1 MKNDHLKLEKE
12 KQPTPLEGEKYYL
25 SVRALAF
32 DLLTPLWFFL
42 GVLLLFLTPFSGVA
56 FTATILSPIV
66 GVVLGIH
73 ALCQGKEKIGKKGVI
88 VALIS
93 VLLPI
98 ITAAVLV
105 YLYQSGVAV
114 ISLM

>member
-25 SVRALAF
+25 SLRALAF
-32 DLLTPLWFFL
+32 DLLTPLWFFF
-42 GVLLLFLTPFSGVA
+42 GVLLVFFTPFSGAA

-66 GVVLGIH
+66 GVVLGIY

-98 ITAAVLV
+98 IATVGLII
-105 YLYQSGVAV
+105 LYQSGVRV
-114 ISLM
+114 LSMM